1 MVGCTAHFW
10 ISLIVKA
17 AAFRLSNSNAG
28 SGIHE
33 WTTKTAT
40 ETKET
45 LCQGAFRG
53 CLELQHHH
61 RLRCSVILNQMPLM
75 SERTVWRLARP
86 QGPVFWSNALNHFSD
101 VEWVKA
107 FSYVAAYTW
116 ICDGTCWAT
125 SEVQNN
131 KLETAT
137 GASSQTCHCV
147 VVVCYPVRLQINHMY
162 FWRLNCHC
170 VH

>member
-1 MVGCTAHFW
+1 MNSNVQHMCQNNIQPCDTCFSFKTTAGEQDTVVGCTAHFW

-107 FSYVAAYTW
+107 FSYVAAYT
-116 ICDGTCWAT
+116 
-125 SEVQNN
+125 
-131 KLETAT
+131 
-137 GASSQTCHCV
+137 
-147 VVVCYPVRLQINHMY
+147 
-162 FWRLNCHC
+162 
-170 VH
+170 